1 MKLLRFLTWLL
12 RAFLF
17 LVLLIFAFRN
27 TNDVPLRFF
36 FDTAWD
42 VPLVLL
48 LLAFFALGA
57 ALGVLSCVGRLLR
70 QRREILAL
78 KREAALRPGS
88 DAVVLP
94 PEAGG

>member
-1 MKLLRFLTWLL
+1 MRFLAWLL

-17 LVLLIFAFRN
+17 LVLLLFAFKN
-27 TNDVPLRFF
+27 TSPVQLRFL

-57 ALGVLSCVGRLLR
+57 ALGVLACVGRLLR
-70 QRREILAL
+70 QRREIQSLR
-78 KREAALRPGS
+78 REAQLRP
-88 DAVVLP
+88 DAGTAVIP
-94 PEAGG
+94 PQAGI